1 MSRRDL
7 SVAVSDMH
15 TLLGALPVWI
25 QGTEAQ
31 KQRLA
36 KFVCQNGYACLA
48 VSEKAHGSDLLATAT
63 EATETDKGYLL
74 SGEKWPINKAN
85 LTNPLTVLAKTDN
98 QASAEA
104 YPYFGV

>member
-36 KFVCQNGYACLA
+36 KFVCQM
-48 VSEKAHGSDLLATAT
+48 VM
-63 EATETDKGYLL
+63 
-74 SGEKWPINKAN
+74 P
-85 LTNPLTVLAKTDN
+85 V
-98 QASAEA
+98 
-104 YPYFGV
+104 